1 MVEDSEDERADV
13 SERRSMV
20 KQNNH
25 HYFNRTV
32 FDDDFKSRKQ
42 HMYLVNLALIIS
54 RPSLEVK
61 ALLFQTFLKYFRV

>member
-1 MVEDSEDERADV
+1 MIEDSEDEIERSDV
-13 SERRSMV
+13 KWTRRSIV

-42 HMYLVNLALIIS
+42 HMYLANLAHITSTTI
-54 RPSLEVK
+54 
-61 ALLFQTFLKYFRV
+61 T